1 NTEALDRDLE
11 RGLRMRLDSHIHVY
25 DEHTLRQIAEIVPR
39 VGMTHYVGIMD
50 DEAIHLVDR
59 LDEAGARS
67 IPFYWLDVAS
77 SSVSLQ
83 ENKGLFYR
91 SHYGKH
97 LGEVGR
103 TVAQLPER
111 VGCAKEIHVGG
122 AEYPSRWAAT

>member
-1 NTEALDRDLE
+1 
-11 RGLRMRLDSHIHVY
+11 MRLDSHVHVY

-59 LDEAGARS
+59 LDEAGTRG

-83 ENKGLFYR
+83 GNKGLFIEAIMA
-91 SHYGKH
+91 SI
-97 LGEVGR
+97 LGR
-103 TVAQLPER
+103 
-111 VGCAKEIHVGG
+111 
-122 AEYPSRWAAT
+122 